1 MSGENSSIQMGVFLQ
16 AFLLS
21 FFVALTLFLFSGGF
35 LMAADQ
41 AQPPAP
47 KSGSQPSS
55 AVLAT
60 TDGEFS
66 DIRIEVQ
73 ELKRTSGGPL
83 TLKFA
88 VINDS
93 GQKFFLGGKLGG
105 LSYGYHVSGV
115 DLVDAAGKKK
125 YLVILDSEKKCL
137 CSTIE
142 GEIEP
147 KSRLKVYA
155 KFPAPPEDVKK
166 IAIEIP
172 HFTPMEDVSITQ

>member
-1 MSGENSSIQMGVFLQ
+1 L
-16 AFLLS
+16 
-21 FFVALTLFLFSGGF
+21 
-35 LMAADQ
+35 AADQ
-41 AQPPAP
+41 AEPPAP

-60 TDGEFS
+60 TDGELP

-73 ELKRTSGGPL
+73 ELKRTSGGTI

-93 GQKFFLGGKLGG
+93 GHKFFLGGKLGG
-105 LSYGYHVSGV
+105 LSYGYNVSGV
-115 DLVDAAGKKK
+115 DLVDAGGKKK
-125 YLVILDSEKKCL
+125 YLVILYSEKKFL

-142 GEIEP
+142 REIEP

-155 KFPAPPEDVKK
+155 KFSAPPEDVKK
-166 IAIEIP
+166 ITIEIP
-172 HFTPMEDVSITQ
+172 HFNPMKHVSISQ

>member
-1 MSGENSSIQMGVFLQ
+1 MNSKDSSIRMKVFLHG
-16 AFLLS
+16 FLLVL
-21 FFVALTLFLFSGGF
+21 FVVLEMYLFSGG
-35 LMAADQ
+35 LLKAADQ

-60 TDGEFS
+60 TDGEFP

-73 ELKRTSGGPL
+73 ELKRTSGGTV

-105 LSYGYHVSGV
+105 SSYGYNVSGV

-142 GEIEP
+142 GELEP
-147 KSRLKVYA
+147 KSRIKVYA
-155 KFPAPPEDVKK
+155 KFPAPPEGVKK
-166 IAIEIP
+166 ITIEIP
-172 HFTPMEDVSITQ
+172 HFTPMEDVSISQ